1 MSKMISFIQEDFTL
15 QDLNL
20 FHIFSDILS
29 NNNIVGA
36 ISSSLLII
44 LLGFYL
50 TKKKIFSD
58 IIAKNLSLTVLTVA
72 LPALSFNSF
81 MQGIDDE
88 KLMRGLTILIWG
100 FIIQGAL
107 IFLMR
112 LYYAKYKKDTQEVLT
127 VLTTLGS
134 TTFFGIPIIGAIYG
148 AEGVLYASIFNI
160 SYRIYLYGWAFVSF
174 SGLKMTRK
182 NAKDIFLNPIIIAT
196 FAGILIWIFQAYL
209 PQVDVNGEKV
219 AIFRIDKTAF
229 WLYQPMTYLAALASP
244 LAWLS
249 IGATLGQISLGEAI
263 TNKTA
268 WFYTVTKVLLVPIFS
283 TACLLILNLF
293 IPISFLTVA
302 VSAVMM
308 ATPPATVA
316 VAYAIKFDKGAI
328 TASNCSL
335 IATVIAVFVIPFLIL
350 SLEILKNMQLFT

>member
-1 MSKMISFIQEDFTL
+1 MEQI
-15 QDLNL
+15 DLLN
-20 FHIFSDILS
+20 IFSDIFG
-29 NNNIVGA
+29 NNNIIGA

-58 IIAKNLSLTVLTVA
+58 VIAKNLSLTVLTVA

-81 MQGIDDE
+81 MQNIDDE

-100 FIIQGAL
+100 FVIQGAL

-127 VLTTLGS
+127 VLSTLGS

-160 SYRIYLYGWAFVSF
+160 SYRIYLYGWGFVSF

-196 FAGILIWIFQAYL
+196 FLGLLIWICQDYL
-209 PQVDVNGEKV
+209 PQVKVDGEEY
-219 AIFRIDKTAF
+219 AFLRIDKTAF
-229 WLYQPMTYLAALASP
+229 WLFKPMTYLAALASP

-268 WFYTVTKVLLVPIFS
+268 WFYTITKVLFIPILS
-283 TACLLILNLF
+283 TVCLFIVSLF

-302 VSAVMM
+302 VSAIMM

-328 TASNCSL
+328 IASNCSL
-335 IATVIAVFVIPFLIL
+335 IATVVAVFVIPFLIL
-350 SLEILKNMQLFT
+350 ILEVFKNMNLFA